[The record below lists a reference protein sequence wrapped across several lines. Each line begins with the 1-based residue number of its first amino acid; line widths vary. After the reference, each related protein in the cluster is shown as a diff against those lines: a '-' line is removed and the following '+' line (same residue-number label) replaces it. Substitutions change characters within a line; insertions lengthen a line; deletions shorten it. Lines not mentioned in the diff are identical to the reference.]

1 MSFDIPMQNRFA
13 LHTASDAKRVK
24 RSESLIKLDRIYC
37 RSLQS
42 KLMKLPT
49 NYSFK
54 TVIENNNFTVIGLFR
69 IKIRRNKYNIW
80 VEKLRGKFNIYP

>member
-1 MSFDIPMQNRFA
+1 MQNRFA

-24 RSESLIKLDRIYC
+24 RSESLIKLDRIYY

-54 TVIENNNFTVIGLFR
+54 TVIENNFTVNGLFR

-80 VEKLRGKFNIYP
+80 VEKLREKFNIHP

>member
-1 MSFDIPMQNRFA
+1 MSFDIPMQTRFA

-24 RSESLIKLDRIYC
+24 RSEYLIKLDRIYY

-49 NYSFK
+49 NFSIK
-54 TVIENNNFTVIGLFR
+54 TVIENNNFTITGLFR
-69 IKIRRNKYNIW
+69 IQT
-80 VEKLRGKFNIYP
+80 